1 MELNEISGTVIGCA
15 IKVHRALGPGL
26 LESAYEGCL
35 VYELSKKGLSC
46 QTQLKLPVIYDGV
59 KIDTGYRVDV
69 IVANSVILE
78 IKTVKKIIPIH
89 EAQLLSYL
97 KMSKLKLG
105 LILNFNTRILKSG
118 IKRIVNNFDQ

>member
-1 MELNEISGTVIGCA
+1 MKLNEISGTVIGCA
-15 IKVHRALGPGL
+15 IKVHRTLGPGL

-35 VYELSKKGLSC
+35 VYELSKEGLNC
-46 QTQLKLPVIYDGV
+46 QTQMKLPVIYDGV

-69 IVANSVILE
+69 IVAKSVILE

-89 EAQLLSYL
+89 EAQILSYL
-97 KMSKLKLG
+97 KMSRLKLG
-105 LILNFNTRILKSG
+105 LILNFNTMILKSG